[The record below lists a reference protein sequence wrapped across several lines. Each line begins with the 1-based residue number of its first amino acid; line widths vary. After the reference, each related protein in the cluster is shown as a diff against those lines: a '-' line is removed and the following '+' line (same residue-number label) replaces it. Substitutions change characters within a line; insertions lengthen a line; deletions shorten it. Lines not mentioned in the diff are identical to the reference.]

1 MYGRRFNQL
10 LLITAVTE
18 VLGSDVLIKKST
30 QVAMG
35 GIASAL
41 CLLLMLLTII
51 PIATYTMPALAGMVL
66 IVVVIE
72 NGYSTA
78 WMVYAAVGFLSL
90 FICPDKEAAML
101 FVGFFGYYPII
112 KGKLERIR
120 IRAGEYTVKFIIFN
134 AAMVANYLVIIFLFG
149 MQKILEEV
157 GPLGQYSVLALLALG
172 NVVFFVYDLALSKII
187 MAYKYVLRK
196 KIFRRIG

>member
-1 MYGRRFNQL
+1 
-10 LLITAVTE
+10 
-18 VLGSDVLIKKST
+18 
-30 QVAMG
+30 MG

-41 CLLLMLLTII
+41 CLLLMMLTII

-101 FVGFFGYYPII
+101 FVGFFGYYPIL
-112 KGKLERIR
+112 KGKLEKIKKRSL
-120 IRAGEYTVKFIIFN
+120 EYLSKFSIFN
-134 AAMVANYLVIIFLFG
+134 LAMILNYLVIIYLFG
-149 MQKILEEV
+149 IQDILEDV
-157 GPLGQYSVLALLALG
+157 GPLGKFSVVLLLLMG
-172 NVVFFVYDLALSKII
+172 NVVFFVYDIALSRII
-187 MAYKYVLRK
+187 TASRMVLRK
-196 KIFRRIG
+196 KIFRRVGQG

>member
-1 MYGRRFNQL
+1 
-10 LLITAVTE
+10 
-18 VLGSDVLIKKST
+18 
-30 QVAMG
+30 MG

-41 CLLLMLLTII
+41 CLLLMMLTII

-101 FVGFFGYYPII
+101 FVGFFGYYPIL
-112 KGKLERIR
+112 KGKLEKIKKRSM
-120 IRAGEYTVKFIIFN
+120 EYLSKFSIFN
-134 AAMVANYLVIIFLFG
+134 LAMILNYLVIIYLFG
-149 MQKILEEV
+149 IQDILEDV
-157 GPLGQYSVLALLALG
+157 GPLGKFSVLLLLLMG
-172 NVVFFVYDLALSKII
+172 NVVFLSMTSLCPASSLLIVWSCAKRYSGGSGRDNPLKKKSFLSKF
-187 MAYKYVLRK
+187 LLK
-196 KIFRRIG
+196 KRGHFI

>member
-1 MYGRRFNQL
+1 
-10 LLITAVTE
+10 
-18 VLGSDVLIKKST
+18 
-30 QVAMG
+30 MG

-101 FVGFFGYYPII
+101 FVGFFGFYPIL
-112 KGKLERIR
+112 KGKLEKIHPCVL
-120 IRAGEYTVKFIIFN
+120 EYVVKFLIFN
-134 AAMVANYLVIIFLFG
+134 AAMILNYVIIIFLFG
-149 MQKILEEV
+149 IQDVLEEV
-157 GPLGQYSVLALLALG
+157 GPMGQYSVLLLLGLG
-172 NVVFFVYDLALSKII
+172 NIVFFVYDLALSRII

-196 KIFRRIG
+196 KIFRRVG

>member
-1 MYGRRFNQL
+1 
-10 LLITAVTE
+10 
-18 VLGSDVLIKKST
+18 
-30 QVAMG
+30 MG

-41 CLLLMLLTII
+41 CLLLMILTII

-101 FVGFFGYYPII
+101 FVGFFGYYPIL
-112 KGKLERIR
+112 KGKLEKIR
-120 IRAGEYTVKFIIFN
+120 VRMVEYLLKFSVFN
-134 AAMVANYLVIIFLFG
+134 VAMVANYMIIIYLFG
-149 MQKILEEV
+149 IQDIFGGSGSIWKVQRIAAACSGKCRIL
-157 GPLGQYSVLALLALG
+157 
-172 NVVFFVYDLALSKII
+172 DL
-187 MAYKYVLRK
+187 
-196 KIFRRIG
+196 

>member
-1 MYGRRFNQL
+1 
-10 LLITAVTE
+10 
-18 VLGSDVLIKKST
+18 
-30 QVAMG
+30 MG

-78 WMVYAAVGFLSL
+78 AMVYAAVSFLSL
-90 FICPDKEAAML
+90 FICPDKEAAVL
-101 FVGFFGYYPII
+101 FVGFFGYYPIL
-112 KGKLERIR
+112 KGKLEKIR
-120 IRAGEYTVKFIIFN
+120 SHALEYAAKFLVFN
-134 AAMVANYLVIIFLFG
+134 IAVIASYLVIIYLFG
-149 MQKILEEV
+149 LQGVLEDV

-172 NVVFFVYDLALSKII
+172 NVVFWIYDVALSRII
-187 MAYKYVLRK
+187 TAYREVLRK

>member
-1 MYGRRFNQL
+1 
-10 LLITAVTE
+10 
-18 VLGSDVLIKKST
+18 
-30 QVAMG
+30 MG

-41 CLLLMLLTII
+41 CLLLMILTII

-101 FVGFFGYYPII
+101 FVGFFGYYPIL
-112 KGKLERIR
+112 KGKLEKIR
-120 IRAGEYTVKFIIFN
+120 VRMVEYLLSEN
-134 AAMVANYLVIIFLFG
+134 P
-149 MQKILEEV
+149 ILHFSAC
-157 GPLGQYSVLALLALG
+157 LW
-172 NVVFFVYDLALSKII
+172 I
-187 MAYKYVLRK
+187 
-196 KIFRRIG
+196 

>member
-1 MYGRRFNQL
+1 
-10 LLITAVTE
+10 
-18 VLGSDVLIKKST
+18 
-30 QVAMG
+30 MG

-101 FVGFFGYYPII
+101 FVGFFGYYPVL
-112 KGKLERIR
+112 KGKLEKIR
-120 IRAGEYTVKFIIFN
+120 VRLVEYLVKFVVFN
-134 AAMVANYLVIIFLFG
+134 VAMIANYLIIIYLFG
-149 MQKILEEV
+149 IQDVLEEV
-157 GPLGQYSVLALLALG
+157 GPLGQYSVVLLLLMG
-172 NVVFFVYDLALSKII
+172 NVVFFISDVALSRII
-187 MAYKYVLRK
+187 TAYSEVLGTT
-196 KIFRRIG
+196 IFSRIG

>member
-1 MYGRRFNQL
+1 
-10 LLITAVTE
+10 
-18 VLGSDVLIKKST
+18 
-30 QVAMG
+30 MG

-78 WMVYAAVGFLSL
+78 WMVYAAVGFLSI

-101 FVGFFGYYPII
+101 FVGFFGFYPII
-112 KGKLERIR
+112 KGKIERLKNRLLEYL
-120 IRAGEYTVKFIIFN
+120 AKFAIFN
-134 AAMVANYLVIIFLFG
+134 IAMVANYIVIIYAFG
-149 MQKILEEV
+149 MQEILEEV
-157 GPLGQYSVLALLALG
+157 GPLGKYSLLVLLALG
-172 NVVFFVYDLALSKII
+172 NVVFFVYDIALSKII
-187 MAYKYVLRK
+187 LAYKFVLRK
-196 KIFRRIG
+196 KIFRRVGTN

>member
-1 MYGRRFNQL
+1 
-10 LLITAVTE
+10 
-18 VLGSDVLIKKST
+18 
-30 QVAMG
+30 MG

-51 PIATYTMPALAGMVL
+51 TIATYTMPALAGMVL

-101 FVGFFGYYPII
+101 FVGFFGFYPIL
-112 KGKLERIR
+112 KGKLERMR
-120 IRAGEYTVKFIIFN
+120 SRLMEYFTKFSVFN
-134 AAMVANYLVIIFLFG
+134 IAMVANYLVIIYLFG
-149 MQKILEEV
+149 IQDILEEV
-157 GPLGQYSVLALLALG
+157 GPLGKYSLLVLLALG
-172 NVVFFVYDLALSKII
+172 NVVFFVYDIALSKII
-187 MAYKYVLRK
+187 MAYRYVLRK
-196 KIFRRIG
+196 KIFRRAE

>member
-1 MYGRRFNQL
+1 
-10 LLITAVTE
+10 
-18 VLGSDVLIKKST
+18 
-30 QVAMG
+30 MG

-101 FVGFFGYYPII
+101 FVGFFGFYPIL
-112 KGKLERIR
+112 KGKLEKIHPRVL
-120 IRAGEYTVKFIIFN
+120 EYVVKFLVFN
-134 AAMVANYLVIIFLFG
+134 AAMILNYVIIIFLFG
-149 MQKILEEV
+149 IQDVLEEV
-157 GPLGQYSVLALLALG
+157 GPMGQYSVLLLLGLG
-172 NVVFFVYDLALSKII
+172 NIVFFVYDLALSRII

-196 KIFRRIG
+196 KIFRRVG

>member
-1 MYGRRFNQL
+1 
-10 LLITAVTE
+10 
-18 VLGSDVLIKKST
+18 
-30 QVAMG
+30 MG

-41 CLLLMLLTII
+41 CLLLMMLTII

-101 FVGFFGYYPII
+101 FVGFFRLLSYL
-112 KGKLERIR
+112 KREAGKNQKKVDGIS
-120 IRAGEYTVKFIIFN
+120 FQIFHLQPCDDPKLSGHHLP
-134 AAMVANYLVIIFLFG
+134 VRHPD
-149 MQKILEEV
+149 ILEDV
-157 GPLGQYSVLALLALG
+157 GPLGKIQRASPAADGQCGL
-172 NVVFFVYDLALSKII
+172 FVYDIALSRII
-187 MAYKYVLRK
+187 TAYRMVLRK
-196 KIFRRIG
+196 KIFRRVGQG

>member
-1 MYGRRFNQL
+1 M
-10 LLITAVTE
+10 
-18 VLGSDVLIKKST
+18 IKKST

-78 WMVYAAVGFLSL
+78 WMVYAAVGFLPL

-101 FVGFFGYYPII
+101 FVGFFGYYPVL
-112 KGKLERIR
+112 KGKLEKIR
-120 IRAGEYTVKFIIFN
+120 VRLVEYLVKFVVFN
-134 AAMVANYLVIIFLFG
+134 VAMIANYLIIIYLFG
-149 MQKILEEV
+149 IQDVLEEV
-157 GPLGQYSVLALLALG
+157 GPLGQYSVLLLLLMG
-172 NVVFFVYDLALSKII
+172 NVVFFIYDVALSRII
-187 MAYKYVLRK
+187 TAYREVLRK
-196 KIFRRIG
+196 KIFRRVG

>member
-1 MYGRRFNQL
+1 
-10 LLITAVTE
+10 
-18 VLGSDVLIKKST
+18 
-30 QVAMG
+30 MG

-51 PIATYTMPALAGMVL
+51 PIATYTIPALAGMVL

-101 FVGFFGYYPII
+101 FVGFFGFYPIL
-112 KGKLERIR
+112 KGKLEKIHPRVL
-120 IRAGEYTVKFIIFN
+120 EYVVKFLIFN
-134 AAMVANYLVIIFLFG
+134 AAMILNYVIIIFLFG
-149 MQKILEEV
+149 IQDVLEEV
-157 GPLGQYSVLALLALG
+157 GPMGQYSVLLLLGLG
-172 NVVFFVYDLALSKII
+172 NIVFFVYDLALSRII

-196 KIFRRIG
+196 KIFRRVG

>member
-1 MYGRRFNQL
+1 M
-10 LLITAVTE
+10 
-18 VLGSDVLIKKST
+18 IKKST

-41 CLLLMLLTII
+41 CLLLMMMTII

-78 WMVYAAVGFLSL
+78 WMVYAAVAFLSM

-101 FVGFFGYYPII
+101 FLGFFGFYPII
-112 KGKLERIR
+112 KGKLEKLKSKLL
-120 IRAGEYTVKFIIFN
+120 EYLSKFGIFN
-134 AAMVANYLVIIFLFG
+134 IAMILNYMVIIYMFG
-149 MQKILEEV
+149 MQEILEEV
-157 GPLGQYSVLALLALG
+157 GPLGKYSLLVLLGLG
-172 NVVFFVYDLALSKII
+172 NIVFFVYDLALSKII
-187 MAYKYVLRK
+187 LAYKLVLRK
-196 KIFRRIG
+196 KIFRRVG

>member
-1 MYGRRFNQL
+1 
-10 LLITAVTE
+10 
-18 VLGSDVLIKKST
+18 
-30 QVAMG
+30 MG

-78 WMVYAAVGFLSL
+78 AMVYAAVSFLSL
-90 FICPDKEAAML
+90 FICPDKEAAVL
-101 FVGFFGYYPII
+101 FVGFFGYYPIL
-112 KGKLERIR
+112 KGKLEKIR
-120 IRAGEYTVKFIIFN
+120 SRALEYAAKFLVFN
-134 AAMVANYLVIIFLFG
+134 IAVIASYLVIIYLFG
-149 MQKILEEV
+149 LQGVLEDV

-172 NVVFFVYDLALSKII
+172 NVVFWIYDVALSRII
-187 MAYKYVLRK
+187 TAYREVLRK
-196 KIFRRIG
+196 KIFRLIEMTLPAAGTKPFKTFLSIPYIL